1 MNFKKK
7 KKIKKKN
14 KEKLNS
20 KSFAYLKTEYYQNF
34 EKKVKDVIKL
44 RFNDF
49 HEYNILD
56 IIYMIIKHDL
66 HEYI

>member
-7 KKIKKKN
+7 KKKKKKSKKKN

-34 EKKVKDVIKL
+34 EKKS
-44 RFNDF
+44 
-49 HEYNILD
+49 
-56 IIYMIIKHDL
+56 
-66 HEYI
+66 